1 MAPVNEK
8 KREAGKLKKHCLTLD
23 EKIKILDANK
33 KKKMSCR
40 DIAKTYKIGKTQ
52 ASSLL
57 RDERM
62 LRKEYENFQGK
73 GFKHVNRSSH
83 QKFKPINEVL
93 YSWFKKCEASGIYV
107 NGPLL
112 IEEAMNIK
120 KSLNRP
126 ELESFKASN
135 GWLDKWKLSYGIK
148 EKQISGESLEVS
160 TTTIESWIERIQELC
175 KGYDDKDILN
185 MDESGCFFKALP
197 TKGFALKGKKSKGG
211 KKSKQ
216 RMTVAFFVSADGGKV
231 GKPIVIWKSK
241 TPRCFK
247 KAIAA
252 DTLSKIMYFSDQ
264 KSWMQVEIMEKILE
278 TLNNQM
284 VKEKRKVIL
293 FLDNATVHPPS
304 LVDKY
309 SNIKVVF
316 LPKNTTS
323 RLQPLD
329 AGIIQSFKSKY
340 RMKLMRFVIARTKE
354 DVLASEIAKQVD
366 VLQAIE
372 WVAKA
377 WEEVSTNTIKN
388 CFKKCGFDQN
398 SYGNDDEKILDDEF
412 KALFDELADS
422 SMTPEEYIDFE
433 IETCSSAPAV
443 NADEVDWKVSSVGKC
458 VNEYLRNEA
467 GIEEDRESDESEDEV
482 QEVEVEPEE
491 ISSHDALI
499 IIDKLMNLKE
509 LNSDE
514 RSSLSSI
521 KDKLE
526 TVRINCKKQSS
537 IEQFYH

>member
-1 MAPVNEK
+1 
-8 KREAGKLKKHCLTLD
+8 
-23 EKIKILDANK
+23 
-33 KKKMSCR
+33 
-40 DIAKTYKIGKTQ
+40 
-52 ASSLL
+52 
-57 RDERM
+57 
-62 LRKEYENFQGK
+62 
-73 GFKHVNRSSH
+73 
-83 QKFKPINEVL
+83 
-93 YSWFKKCEASGIYV
+93 
-107 NGPLL
+107 
-112 IEEAMNIK
+112 
-120 KSLNRP
+120 
-126 ELESFKASN
+126 
-135 GWLDKWKLSYGIK
+135 
-148 EKQISGESLEVS
+148 
-160 TTTIESWIERIQELC
+160 
-175 KGYDDKDILN
+175 

-216 RMTVAFFVSADGGKV
+216 RMTIAFFVSADGGKV

-247 KAIAA
+247 KAAAA
-252 DTLSKIMYFSDQ
+252 DILSKIMYFSDQ

-278 TLNNQM
+278 NLNNQM

-304 LVDKY
+304 LIDKY
-309 SNIKVVF
+309 SNVKVVF

-340 RMKLMRFVIARTKE
+340 RTKLMRFVIARTKE
-354 DVLASEIAKQVD
+354 DCLASEIAKQVD

-377 WEEVSTNTIKN
+377 WEEVSTDTIKN
-388 CFKKCGFDQN
+388 CFRKCGFDQN
-398 SYGNDDEKILDDEF
+398 SYGNDDEKVLDDEF

-422 SMTPEEYIDFE
+422 SMTAEEYIDFD

-443 NADEVDWKVSSVGKC
+443 NADEVDWKASSVKKC
-458 VNEYLRNEA
+458 VSEYLRKEA
-467 GIEEDRESDESEDEV
+467 GIEEDRESDRDESEDEV

-491 ISSHDALI
+491 ISSHEALI

-509 LNSDE
+509 LDSDE

-526 TVRINCKKQSS
+526 TVRINGKKQSS
-537 IEQFYH
+537 IKQFYH

>member
-1 MAPVNEK
+1 
-8 KREAGKLKKHCLTLD
+8 
-23 EKIKILDANK
+23 
-33 KKKMSCR
+33 MSCR

-216 RMTVAFFVSADGGKV
+216 RMTVAFFVSAAGGKV

-293 FLDNATVHPPS
+293 FLDNATIHPPS

-329 AGIIQSFKSKY
+329 AGIIHSFKSKY

-422 SMTPEEYIDFE
+422 SMTPEEYIDFD

-443 NADEVDWKVSSVGKC
+443 NADEVDWKVSSVEKC

-482 QEVEVEPEE
+482 QEVEVVPEE